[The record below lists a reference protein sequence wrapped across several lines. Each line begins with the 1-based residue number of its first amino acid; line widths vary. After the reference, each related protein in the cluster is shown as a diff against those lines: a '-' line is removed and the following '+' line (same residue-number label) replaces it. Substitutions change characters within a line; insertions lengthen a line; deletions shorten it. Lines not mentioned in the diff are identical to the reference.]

1 MNNEEIV
8 VQIQQGVNVSEN
20 TLKLYQNNLPI
31 IKMIIRPYTEYEEEA
46 DLLQES
52 YFSLIKAIEKF
63 DVSMGYK
70 FTTYLHQW
78 VLQGVRKYIA
88 DNGRI
93 VRIPINFMAEI
104 NRYKR
109 FVAEYYSIN
118 GSYPTTDTICIEL
131 GLTEKQVVEIM
142 LYKQSVRSIDEE
154 IELENDTITLS
165 DTLASPEQLEN
176 ECIDEMYAD
185 YEKGELWR
193 ICESYTTE
201 IENEVLQ
208 MRFRENKTLNEIA
221 KVKNLSKQRI
231 RDIEQTAIRKL
242 RKGKAKRHLETK
254 LYIVSE
260 ERYSTSLRSFKEH
273 DFTSSIERRVM
284 RMEEIREQMK
294 EKYPDFL

>member
-52 YFSLIKAIEKF
+52 YFSLVKAIEKF
-63 DVSMGYK
+63 DASMGYK

-109 FVAEYYSIN
+109 FVA
-118 GSYPTTDTICIEL
+118 
-131 GLTEKQVVEIM
+131 Q
-142 LYKQSVRSIDEE
+142 
-154 IELENDTITLS
+154 
-165 DTLASPEQLEN
+165 
-176 ECIDEMYAD
+176 
-185 YEKGELWR
+185 
-193 ICESYTTE
+193 
-201 IENEVLQ
+201 
-208 MRFRENKTLNEIA
+208 
-221 KVKNLSKQRI
+221 
-231 RDIEQTAIRKL
+231 
-242 RKGKAKRHLETK
+242 
-254 LYIVSE
+254 
-260 ERYSTSLRSFKEH
+260 
-273 DFTSSIERRVM
+273 
-284 RMEEIREQMK
+284 
-294 EKYPDFL
+294 